1 MEKPVWIA
9 LAIGAGLLTAGT
21 VAMNDTPGIAQE
33 RARTA
38 TTRQSSGEQ
47 VPVVVEFFTSQG
59 CSSCPPSDRLAAKL
73 AAERGVLVIQRPVT
87 YWDRLGWTD
96 TLGKAANT
104 SLQRA
109 YARRTLGG
117 RNGIYTPQ
125 AVVAGSVG
133 LVGSDEASLRQ
144 EIAKARTGNRTQIRL
159 MRKTDGLTEII
170 VEGEARRRAG
180 VLLVGL
186 DSNETVAVS
195 RGENG
200 GRTLRYTNIWK
211 GEAQLGTYAGG
222 KATLA
227 FAPADRRIPAADRY
241 AVIVREGN
249 GGPILAGVMLP

>member
-1 MEKPVWIA
+1 MQNSAWIA
-9 LAIGAGLLTAGT
+9 LAIGAALLTAGT
-21 VAMNDTPGIAQE
+21 VTNYDTPDMARE
-33 RARTA
+33 RARTGGTKQLFGGQA
-38 TTRQSSGEQ
+38 Q
-47 VPVVVEFFTSQG
+47 VVVEFFTSQG

-73 AAERGVLVIQRPVT
+73 AAESGVLVIQRPVT

-109 YARRTLGG
+109 YAARVLGG
-117 RNGIYTPQ
+117 RNGVYTPQ
-125 AVVAGSVG
+125 AVVAGKIG

-159 MRKTDGLTEII
+159 MRKIDGLTEII

-186 DSNETVAVS
+186 DRTETVVVS

-211 GEAQLGTYAGG
+211 GEAQLGTFAGG
-222 KATLA
+222 KTRLDVS
-227 FAPADRRIPAADRY
+227 PADRRIPGADRY
-241 AVIVREGN
+241 AVVVREGN
-249 GGPILAGVMLP
+249 DGPILAGVRLP